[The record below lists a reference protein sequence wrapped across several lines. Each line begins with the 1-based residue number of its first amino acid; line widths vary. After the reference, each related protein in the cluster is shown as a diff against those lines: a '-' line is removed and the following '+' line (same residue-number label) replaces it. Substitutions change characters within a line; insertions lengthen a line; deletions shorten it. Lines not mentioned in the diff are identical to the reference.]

1 MNALRIGK
9 VRLRPHHPTVIIPI
23 RDRDTPRS
31 IVLASGI
38 GVDLVE
44 ARVDLFREQ
53 TPAAAGHFIGAI
65 RAALPVL
72 LTIRSADEGGAFRG
86 TEPERLAL
94 YRALLPNAD
103 AVDVELAATI
113 RPAVVRAARAARRPV
128 VLSHHDFARTPS
140 DAALDRIVA
149 RGFRSGADIVKVAA
163 HVRDDADTTRLA
175 GLLARHAGR
184 PLVVIG
190 MGELGKKTRVLFPAL
205 GSLFTFGAL
214 GTGTAPGQLPLLALL
229 RELTLYY
236 PSFAPRTRVL
246 LPPAMP
252 RRPPRPSRVSAR
264 RRA

>member
-9 VRLRPHHPTVIIPI
+9 VRLRPHHPTVIIPV

-31 IVLASGI
+31 LVLASGI

-44 ARVDLFREQ
+44 ARVDLFRKQSPE
-53 TPAAAGHFIGAI
+53 AAGHFMSAI

-72 LTIRSADEGGAFRG
+72 LTIRSASEGGAWRG
-86 TEPERLAL
+86 TELERLVL
-94 YRALLPNAD
+94 YRALLLNAD

-113 RPAVVRAARAARRPV
+113 VPAVIRAAHAARLPV
-128 VLSHHDFARTPS
+128 ILSHHDFKQTPS
-140 DAALDRIVA
+140 DAALDRIVT
-149 RGFRSGADIVKVAA
+149 RGFRRGADIVKIAA

-214 GTGTAPGQLPLLALL
+214 GTGTAPGQLPLLTLL

-236 PSFAPRTRVL
+236 PTFAPRTRLL
-246 LPPAMP
+246 LPPATP
-252 RRPPRPSRVSAR
+252 RRARRPSRVTSR
-264 RRA
+264 PRT